1 MTVTFPLF
9 RRAPRFIGGAIIA
22 IAATLGMSGVVS
34 AHTDFESSVP
44 TDQAIVD
51 GPLDEVIV
59 NFTNPATEAGSGF
72 ELLDPDGNLRVPTS
86 VDSTDGTTFTL
97 RFDPPLT
104 TGTYG
109 VRWKVQAGDA
119 HPIDGSFQFD
129 VTQPPTTSAPTTTTA
144 PATTAP
150 AVSASTA
157 PPTTAPPAAVAS
169 AITDPPAA
177 TGSGGVGGST
187 SLDEFLSSTSDTDD
201 GQSVGRI
208 GRSLTF
214 GGTIFGVGALAA
226 LIWVIRGQRED
237 LHRIISWIRLAGLA
251 IAVGGLIELV
261 ALQASQATGIATVL
275 DSKPG
280 IAAILKLA
288 GGLAVWFGFHDRAGR
303 LVPPQHS
310 LSAAVATDLPDTFH
324 SGATTVEGHRWSP
337 TASAGVGMTGFALV
351 LASFWFDGH
360 TVSKGPWVLHS
371 LVNFVHLGAAAVWG
385 GGVFAMTAVAW
396 LRRRRSERVGMAAM
410 VIRFSTLA
418 TVSLAAVI
426 LAGLAMTFLILDS
439 PGDLVS
445 SQWGQVLILKTAAV
459 SIAAG
464 MGAYNHF
471 RLRPA
476 LEQAPDDPDL
486 ARELRV
492 SLTIESVVFAAVV
505 VLTAWLVAAGT

>member
-1 MTVTFPLF
+1 MTIPSPLLCGA
-9 RRAPRFIGGAIIA
+9 RSLVGGAIIS
-22 IAATLGMSGVVS
+22 ITATLGMSGVVS

-44 TDQAIVD
+44 TDQATID

-72 ELLDPDGNLRVPTS
+72 QLLDPDGNLRVPTS
-86 VDSTDGTTFTL
+86 VDSTDGTTFVL
-97 RFDPPLT
+97 GFDPPLSA
-104 TGTYG
+104 GTYG

-119 HPIDGSFQFD
+119 HPIEGSFQFD
-129 VTQPPTTSAPTTTTA
+129 VNQPPTTAVAPTTAAPTA
-144 PATTAP
+144 AP
-150 AVSASTA
+150 TVSASTV
-157 PPTTAPPAAVAS
+157 PPTTAPPATVAP
-169 AITDPPAA
+169 ADPPAS
-177 TGSGGVGGST
+177 TGSGGTGGST
-187 SLDEFLSSTSDTDD
+187 SLDEFLSSTSDTVD
-201 GQSVGRI
+201 GQSVGRV
-208 GRSLTF
+208 GRTLTF

-226 LIWVIRGQRED
+226 LIWVIRGQRQD

-280 IAAILKLA
+280 IAALLKLA

-303 LVPPQHS
+303 LVPPPHA
-310 LSAAVATDLPDTFH
+310 LSAAVATDLPGTFR

-360 TVSKGPWVLHS
+360 TVSKGPWVIHS

-410 VIRFSTLA
+410 VVRFSTLA
-418 TVSLAAVI
+418 TISLAAVI

-439 PGDLVS
+439 PGELVS
-445 SQWGQVLILKTAAV
+445 TQWGQVLILKTAAV

-464 MGAYNHF
+464 MGGYNHF

-505 VLTAWLVAAGT
+505 ILTAWLVAAGT